1 MRRPCRS
8 AHCGCPPASW
18 SVSYEDGLTIVHAR
32 AEWAPEFALHAL
44 DSPEAVMEADAAEF
58 SDDFGHYLGVAAAGH
73 ARRPWRLSGCA
84 SAPTAVTVSPET
96 AETSARS

>member
-58 SDDFGHYLGVAAAGH
+58 SDDFGHYLWVAAAATRDDLGGYP
-73 ARRPWRLSGCA
+73 AAPRRQLR
-84 SAPTAVTVSPET
+84 
-96 AETSARS
+96 